1 MTNVGSE
8 KYAPVVLFVYDRLD
22 HARQTIEALQKNFL
36 ALESRLII
44 FTDAAKNNV
53 QAGAVRAV
61 RQYLYLSLIHI

>member
-44 FTDAAKNNV
+44 FTDAAKN
-53 QAGAVRAV
+53 
-61 RQYLYLSLIHI
+61 LSLIHI